1 MFTLDPERY
10 MYLMC
15 YKEFA
20 HSLSELSVTDHNR
33 V

>member
-1 MFTLDPERY
+1 

-20 HSLSELSVTDHNR
+20 HSLSELSVTDHNSKVQWCR
-33 V
+33 